1 MKQISEDLTNKL
13 GERMYDTYTHKLG
26 VMRHM
31 RGIDVSLRQNTW
43 AVAH

>member
-13 GERMYDTYTHKLG
+13 SLTCTVQRDAMG